1 MAPEGPEQEESA
13 LEEPVAVP
21 LEDSLDLHSFSPSEI
36 SDVVQEYLRACQ
48 EAGLGEVRLIHGRGI
63 GLQRKVVQ
71 TLLRQ
76 LPFVHSFHDAPAM
89 RGGWGATVVYL
100 RPSDHKHCR
109 ASESEETR

>member
-21 LEDSLDLHSFSPSEI
+21 LEDSLDLHSFSPPEI